1 MAKDLNAE
9 FNGRLRRYSFDV
21 YPIGTLFNPVGAV
34 YVFTKRSVDALGK
47 GTHELLYIGETGS
60 LADRMPKH
68 DKLRGSLSRGQ
79 LASAFIKDENSV
91 SRLNKETDL
100 RAATLTPCNEQ

>member
-1 MAKDLNAE
+1 MAKISTAE

-60 LADRMPKH
+60 LADRMPNH
-68 DKLRGSLSRGQ
+68 DKLAAVLYRGANCVCIHQ
-79 LASAFIKDENSV
+79 DENSV